1 MEDVKMKFGIVA
13 NPEISRSINVAKFV
27 YDYLKKD
34 HDVLIESKTAKK
46 MHKSGIPIPE
56 MDVDIII
63 TIGGD
68 GTVLKTLQ
76 NTNKPIF
83 PINLGKLGFLTE
95 VVPVDL
101 EYSLDRLINGNYFL
115 DKRKKIKVL
124 LNEKRL
130 PDCTNEVVIHTS
142 EISKLRTYAIYID
155 RELLEDL
162 RADGL
167 IVATATGSTSY
178 AMSTGGPIVDPRIN
192 AMVIAYIA
200 PFKLSVRSHVVP
212 SSSELEIHLLD
223 RTRKSV
229 IVLDGQMQKKITHKD
244 IIDVTESENEAIFV
258 RFNLSFYE
266 KLREKIL

>member
-1 MEDVKMKFGIVA
+1 MKFGIVA
-13 NPEISRSINVAKFV
+13 NPEIGRSIKVANFV
-27 YDYLKKD
+27 YEYLKND
-34 HDVLIESKTAKK
+34 HDVLIELKTAKK
-46 MHKSGIPIPE
+46 MHRSGIPISE

-76 NTNKPIF
+76 STNRPIF

-101 EYSLDRLINGNYFL
+101 EYSLDRLVSGNYLL
-115 DKRKKIKVL
+115 DRRKKIKVL
-124 LNEKRL
+124 LNDKRL

-200 PFKLSVRSHVVP
+200 PFKLSIRSHVVP
-212 SSSELEIHLLD
+212 SNSELEIHLLD

-244 IIDVTESENEAIFV
+244 IVRVTESENDAIFV

>member
-1 MEDVKMKFGIVA
+1 MKFGIVA

-27 YDYLKKD
+27 YDYLKND
-34 HDVLIESKTAKK
+34 HEVLIESKTAKR
-46 MHKSGIPIPE
+46 MGLTGYPINQL
-56 MDVDIII
+56 DVDIII

-76 NTNKPIF
+76 NTEKPIF

-101 EYSLDRLINGNYFL
+101 EYSLNRLITGNYLL
-115 DKRKKIKVL
+115 DRRKKIKVL
-124 LNEKRL
+124 LNDKRL

-155 RELLEDL
+155 NELLEDL

-167 IVATATGSTSY
+167 IIATATGSTSY
-178 AMSTGGPIVDPRIN
+178 ALSTGGPIVDPRIN
-192 AMVIAYIA
+192 AMVLAYIA
-200 PFKLSVRSHVVP
+200 PFKLSVRSHVIP
-212 SSSELEIHLLD
+212 SNSKLEIHLLD
-223 RTRKSV
+223 RTRRSV
-229 IVLDGQMQKKITHKD
+229 VVLDGQMQKKISHKD
-244 IIDVTESENEAIFV
+244 IVKVTESEKEAIFV
-258 RFNLSFYE
+258 RFNMNFYE